1 MITVAIARRIRW
13 NPGFG
18 VRRSYADAWCA
29 GPLRSRG
36 AVIDLHCHILPGID
50 DGAADTADS
59 VAMAAQA
66 QDDGIE
72 LVCATPH
79 IRWDHEVRIPELA
92 GRVAALNEMLA
103 SHRIRTRVATGGE
116 VAETSALDLDA
127 SELEAVSL
135 GGGGGWI
142 LLEPRPGPLADSIAE
157 VVDHLTEHG
166 FRSVIAHPERHP
178 GPDLIARLA
187 ALVERGAL
195 VQGTAALLEPEDI
208 GPLAY
213 LARHGVLHLLGSDS
227 HSSRAGRPV
236 RLSTALTRLETLDP
250 VGSHLEWVARDAP
263 AGVVRGDP
271 IEPPFEPRASAA
283 GG

>member
-1 MITVAIARRIRW
+1 
-13 NPGFG
+13 
-18 VRRSYADAWCA
+18 
-29 GPLRSRG
+29 
-36 AVIDLHCHILPGID
+36 
-50 DGAADTADS
+50 
-59 VAMAAQA
+59 
-66 QDDGIE
+66 
-72 LVCATPH
+72 
-79 IRWDHEVRIPELA
+79 
-92 GRVAALNEMLA
+92 
-103 SHRIRTRVATGGE
+103 VATGGE

-142 LLEPRPGPLADSIAE
+142 LLEPRPGPLAGSIAE

-166 FRSVIAHPERHP
+166 YRSVIAHPERHP
-178 GPDLIARLA
+178 GPDLVARLA

-250 VGSHLEWVARDAP
+250 VGSHLEWVARQGP
-263 AGVVRGDP
+263 AAVVRGDP
-271 IEPPFEPRASAA
+271 VEPPFEPRVGAA